1 MAKIKK
7 TSSTRTKTSVA
18 APVSITSDILCSH
31 NASLGHCWMCWLF
44 KSLTVLFCA
53 FLLIWIG
60 FCCGLLKNSRHNTY
74 YNEALKNANQNRF
87 CSAGTISHTMSANS
101 MGDMMGDPMLLALK
115 DKTGEEFDREF
126 LIQMI
131 IHHEGGIEMAKMAL
145 EKSTNE
151 EIRTLAQSIIDSQ
164 SAEIEQM
171 TSWVE

>member
-7 TSSTRTKTSVA
+7 VSSSKTKSTTTATPVVTSN
-18 APVSITSDILCSH
+18 IFCSH
-31 NASLGHCWMCWLF
+31 NASLAHCWMCWLF

-60 FCCGLLKNSRHNTY
+60 FCCGLIKGSRHNA
-74 YNEALKNANQNRF
+74 YNNLILKETNQNRF
-87 CSAGTISHTMSANS
+87 CSASTISHSMSANS

-131 IHHEGGIEMAKMAL
+131 IHHEGGVEMAKMAL

-151 EIRTLAQSIIDSQ
+151 DIRKLAQNIIDSQ

-171 TSWVE
+171 KGWVK